1 MRARPAGHSQSKL
14 AASLLIIALTAAC
27 SEAAPA
33 GLRPAGSSPEE
44 SPRFFTA
51 AVDYFARKAEYPV
64 RVDPRPLRPEARLYS
79 VSAGDLLPVAPEI
92 LQMRAAVVQE
102 GGWPVADAVADW
114 GCVFAEG
121 LPLARPPATEGVDTL
136 RVRREACRSRGRF
149 ESLILG
155 LPQGGTDADHPHRW
169 RIRTMRLML
178 HGFEVVDLYLER
190 NTASEEW
197 SVVEARVR
205 SGVRS

>member
-1 MRARPAGHSQSKL
+1 MRARPTGHPPSRL
-14 AASLLIIALTAAC
+14 AASLMFVLTVAC

-33 GLRPAGSSPEE
+33 GVRPAGSSPEE
-44 SPRFFTA
+44 SPRFFAA
-51 AVDYFARKAEYPV
+51 AVDYFVRRAEYPV

-79 VSAGDLLPVAPEI
+79 VSTGDLLPVAPEI

-102 GGWPVADAVADW
+102 GGWRLADAVADW

-121 LPLARPPATEGVDTL
+121 LPPARPPSTEGVDSL
-136 RVRREACRSRGRF
+136 RLRREACRSRGRF

-155 LPQGGTDADHPHRW
+155 LPQGETDPAHPHRW
-169 RIRTMRLML
+169 RVQTMRLML
-178 HGFEVVDLYLER
+178 HGFEVVDLYLELDA
-190 NTASEEW
+190 ASGEW
-197 SVVEARVR
+197 SVVDARVR